1 MSNYYRRILL
11 KLSGAVFAQE
21 ALLSSVIKQL
31 CQLNELGIQVA
42 VVPGGGNILR
52 GRETANMDRVAAD
65 SIGMLATV
73 LNGIRLSEL
82 LGKHLPVHHLAAF
95 PVGNLVPGYSV
106 HQARA
111 HLGQGAL
118 LILSGGTGNPF
129 FSTDSAAA
137 LRAAELKLDA
147 VLKGTRVSGVF
158 SADPETEPGAVFY
171 PRLTYEE
178 VINRNL
184 KVLDRTAVILCQQ
197 YSIPIVV
204 FDINQPSAILDI
216 VRGEKIGSVIC

>member
-11 KLSGAVFAQE
+11 KLSGAIFAQE

-31 CQLNELGIQVA
+31 CQLKEHGIQIA

-52 GRETANMDRVAAD
+52 GRETANIDRVAAD

-73 LNGIRLSEL
+73 LNGIRLAEL

-95 PVGNLVPGYSV
+95 PVGNLVPAYSV

-111 HLGQGAL
+111 HLDQGAL
-118 LILSGGTGNPF
+118 LILSGGTGSPF

-147 VLKGTRVSGVF
+147 VLKGTRVPGVF

-204 FDINQPSAILDI
+204 FDINQPSAILGI

>member
-1 MSNYYRRILL
+1 MSNYYKRILL
-11 KLSGAVFAQE
+11 KLSGTVFAQE
-21 ALLSSVIKQL
+21 ELLSAVIEQL
-31 CQLNELGIQVA
+31 CQLNERGIQVA
-42 VVPGGGNILR
+42 IVPGGGNILR
-52 GRETANMDRVAAD
+52 GREILNMDRVAAD

-73 LNGIRLSEL
+73 LNGIRLAEL
-82 LGKHLPVHHLAAF
+82 LKKRLPVCHFAAF

-106 HQARA
+106 HQARV
-111 HLGQGAL
+111 HLERGAM

-137 LRAAELKLDA
+137 LRAAELTLDA

-158 SADPETEPGAVFY
+158 SADPETEPGAIFY

>member
-11 KLSGAVFAQE
+11 KLSGTVFAHDG
-21 ALLSSVIKQL
+21 LLSSVIKQL
-31 CQLNELGIQVA
+31 CELNQHGIQVA

-52 GRETANMDRVAAD
+52 GREIANMDRVVAD

-73 LNGIRLSEL
+73 LNGIRLAEL
-82 LGKHLPVHHLAAF
+82 LEKHLPVHHFAAF
-95 PVGNLVPGYSV
+95 PIGNLVPGYSV
-106 HQARA
+106 HQARV
-111 HLGQGAL
+111 HLDQGAL

-137 LRAAELKLDA
+137 LRAAELKLDV

-197 YSIPIVV
+197 HSIPIVV